1 MKVLGI
7 TLARG
12 GSKRVS
18 GKNSRHLG
26 GRPLISYT
34 IEQALASRMLTDYVV
49 STDSETI
56 QAIAHDL
63 GAKAPFLRPPYLA
76 SDEATSADAL
86 VHAVEWMEERGNGP
100 YDFIVELMATNPF
113 KSSEDID
120 ACVKLLAESG
130 ADSVI
135 AVAEV
140 GDAHPARIK
149 KIEDGRLVDFCSP
162 EPRESRRQDLLP
174 RAFLRAGAIYALRR
188 EEIMVR
194 RRRYGSA
201 FSVPYVLPFEKSV
214 NIDSEIDFAVA
225 EVLLKSHHGLE
236 AG

>member
-18 GKNSRHLG
+18 GKNARLLG

-34 IEQALASRMLTDYVV
+34 IEQALKSRMLTDYVV
-49 STDSETI
+49 STDTEAI
-56 QAIAHDL
+56 QAIARDS
-63 GAKAPFLRPPYLA
+63 GAKAPFLRPPHLA
-76 SDEATSADAL
+76 SDEASSADAL
-86 VHAVEWMEERGNGP
+86 VHAVEWMEGRGKGP

-120 ACVKLLAESG
+120 ACVRLLVDTG

-149 KIEDGRLVDFCSP
+149 KIEDGRLVDFCCP

-188 EEIMVR
+188 EEIMVWR
-194 RRRYGSA
+194 RRHGSA
-201 FSVPYVLPFEKSV
+201 FSVPYVLPHEKSL
-214 NIDSEIDFAVA
+214 NIDSELDFALA
-225 EVLLKSHHGLE
+225 EVLIQRHLWSEEG
-236 AG
+236 